1 MNLDTSLFVRN
12 LVTGT
17 VSYLKEIDFDL
28 TAKQENTLES
38 SLMSELK
45 KDFELQ
51 RKTPTQIINTFLN
64 ENLKLKVTL
73 TPNDF
78 GEKARDQIII
88 WGISKAKNLDG
99 KKNLF

>member
-28 TAKQENTLES
+28 TAKQKNTLES

-64 ENLKLKVTL
+64 EDLKLKVTL

-88 WGISKAKNLDG
+88 WGISKAKNLEG
-99 KKNLF
+99 K

>member
-28 TAKQENTLES
+28 TAKQKNTLES

-51 RKTPTQIINTFLN
+51 TKTPTQIINTFLN
-64 ENLKLKVTL
+64 EDLKLKVTL

-78 GEKARDQIII
+78 GEKAHDQIII
-88 WGISKAKNLDG
+88 WGISKAKTLDS
-99 KKNLF
+99 K

>member
-1 MNLDTSLFVRN
+1 MNLDTLLFVRN

-28 TAKQENTLES
+28 SSKQENKLES

-51 RKTPTQIINTFLN
+51 TKTPTQIINTFLN
-64 ENLKLKVTL
+64 EDFNLKVTL

-88 WGISKAKNLDG
+88 WGISKAKNLEG
-99 KKNLF
+99 K

>member
-17 VSYLKEIDFDL
+17 VSYLKEIDYDL

-45 KDFELQ
+45 KDFQLQ

-78 GEKARDQIII
+78 GEKAHDQIII
-88 WGISKAKNLDG
+88 WGISKAKNLDS
-99 KKNLF
+99 K

>member
-1 MNLDTSLFVRN
+1 MCIRDR
-12 LVTGT
+12 TGT

-38 SLMSELK
+38 YLMSELK
-45 KDFELQ
+45 KDFKLQ

-64 ENLKLKVTL
+64 EDLKLKVTL

-78 GEKARDQIII
+78 GEKAHDQLIL
-88 WGISKAKNLDG
+88 WGISKAKNLEG
-99 KKNLF
+99 K

>member
-17 VSYLKEIDFDL
+17 ISYLKEIDFDL

-38 SLMSELK
+38 SLMSELN

-88 WGISKAKNLDG
+88 WGISKAKNLDS
-99 KKNLF
+99 K

>member
-17 VSYLKEIDFDL
+17 VSYLKEIDFDI
-28 TAKQENTLES
+28 TAKQKNTLES

-78 GEKARDQIII
+78 GEKARDKIII
-88 WGISKAKNLDG
+88 WGISKAKNLDS
-99 KKNLF
+99 K

>member
-1 MNLDTSLFVRN
+1 MNLDTPLFIKN

-17 VSYLKEIDFDL
+17 ASYLKEMGFEL
-28 TAKQENTLES
+28 SAEQENTLES

-88 WGISKAKNLDG
+88 WGISKAKNLDS
-99 KKNLF
+99 K

>member
-1 MNLDTSLFVRN
+1 MNLDTSSFVRN

-28 TAKQENTLES
+28 TAKQKNTLES

-51 RKTPTQIINTFLN
+51 TKTPTQIINTFLN
-64 ENLKLKVTL
+64 EDLKLKVTL

-78 GEKARDQIII
+78 GEKARDQIIL
-88 WGISKAKNLDG
+88 WGISKAKNLEG
-99 KKNLF
+99 K

>member
-1 MNLDTSLFVRN
+1 MNLDTSLFVKN
-12 LVTGT
+12 LVIGT

-28 TAKQENTLES
+28 SSEQENTLES
-38 SLMSELK
+38 SLMSELN
-45 KDFELQ
+45 KDFKLQ

-64 ENLKLKVTL
+64 EDLKLKVTL

-88 WGISKAKNLDG
+88 WGLSKAKNLEG
-99 KKNLF
+99 K

>member
-45 KDFELQ
+45 KDFHLQ

-88 WGISKAKNLDG
+88 WGISKAKNLEG
-99 KKNLF
+99 K

>member
-1 MNLDTSLFVRN
+1 MNLDTSSFVRN

-28 TAKQENTLES
+28 TSKQENKLES

-51 RKTPTQIINTFLN
+51 TKTPTQIINTFLN
-64 ENLKLKVTL
+64 EDLKLKVTL

-88 WGISKAKNLDG
+88 WGISKAKNLEG
-99 KKNLF
+99 K

>member
-12 LVTGT
+12 LVAGT

-64 ENLKLKVTL
+64 EDLKLKVTL

>member
-1 MNLDTSLFVRN
+1 MNLDTSSFVRN

-28 TAKQENTLES
+28 TSKQENKLES

-51 RKTPTQIINTFLN
+51 TKTPTQIINTFLN
-64 ENLKLKVTL
+64 EDLKLKVTL
-73 TPNDF
+73 TPYDF

-88 WGISKAKNLDG
+88 WGISKAKNLEG
-99 KKNLF
+99 K

>member
-1 MNLDTSLFVRN
+1 MNLDTSLFVKN
-12 LVTGT
+12 LVIGT

-28 TAKQENTLES
+28 SAEQEKTLES
-38 SLMSELK
+38 SLLSELK

-64 ENLKLKVTL
+64 EDLKLKVTL

-88 WGISKAKNLDG
+88 WGISKAKNLDR
-99 KKNLF
+99 K

>member
-1 MNLDTSLFVRN
+1 MNLDNSLFVRN

-17 VSYLKEIDFDL
+17 VSYLKEIDFHL
-28 TAKQENTLES
+28 SGEQENALES

-64 ENLKLKVTL
+64 EDLKLKV
-73 TPNDF
+73 F
-78 GEKARDQIII
+78 
-88 WGISKAKNLDG
+88 
-99 KKNLF
+99 

>member
-88 WGISKAKNLDG
+88 WGISKAKNLDI
-99 KKNLF
+99 K

>member
-1 MNLDTSLFVRN
+1 MNLDTSLFIKN
-12 LVTGT
+12 LIAGT
-17 VSYLKEIDFDL
+17 IDYLKEINFEL
-28 TAKQENTLES
+28 ILKHEEKLES

-51 RKTPTQIINTFLN
+51 TKTPTQIINTFLN
-64 ENLKLKVTL
+64 EDLKLKVTL

-88 WGISKAKNLDG
+88 WGISKAKNLEG
-99 KKNLF
+99 K

>member
-1 MNLDTSLFVRN
+1 MNIDTSLFVKN
-12 LVTGT
+12 LVIGT

-28 TAKQENTLES
+28 SAEQEKKLDS

-51 RKTPTQIINTFLN
+51 TKTPTQIINTFLN
-64 ENLKLKVTL
+64 EDLKLKVTL

-88 WGISKAKNLDG
+88 WGISKAKNLEG
-99 KKNLF
+99 K

>member
-17 VSYLKEIDFDL
+17 VSYLKEIDFDI
-28 TAKQENTLES
+28 TAKQKNTLES

-88 WGISKAKNLDG
+88 WGISKAKNLDS
-99 KKNLF
+99 K

>member
-1 MNLDTSLFVRN
+1 MNLDTSLFIKN

-88 WGISKAKNLDG
+88 WGISKAKNLEG
-99 KKNLF
+99 K

>member
-17 VSYLKEIDFDL
+17 ISYLKEIDFDL

-64 ENLKLKVTL
+64 EELKLKVTL

-88 WGISKAKNLDG
+88 WGISKAKNLEG
-99 KKNLF
+99 K

>member
-1 MNLDTSLFVRN
+1 MNLDTSLFVKN
-12 LVTGT
+12 LVIGT

-28 TAKQENTLES
+28 SAEQENTLKF
-38 SLMSELK
+38 SLISELK

-64 ENLKLKVTL
+64 EDLKLKVTL

-88 WGISKAKNLDG
+88 WGISKAKNLDS
-99 KKNLF
+99 K

>member
-51 RKTPTQIINTFLN
+51 TKTPTQIINTFLN
-64 ENLKLKVTL
+64 EDLKLKVTL

-88 WGISKAKNLDG
+88 WGISKAKNLEG
-99 KKNLF
+99 K

>member
-1 MNLDTSLFVRN
+1 MNIDTSLFVKN
-12 LVTGT
+12 LVIGT

-28 TAKQENTLES
+28 SVEQENILETC
-38 SLMSELK
+38 LMSELK

-64 ENLKLKVTL
+64 EDLKLKVTL

-88 WGISKAKNLDG
+88 WGISKAKNLDS
-99 KKNLF
+99 K

>member
-64 ENLKLKVTL
+64 ENLKLKVT
-73 TPNDF
+73 
-78 GEKARDQIII
+78 
-88 WGISKAKNLDG
+88 
-99 KKNLF
+99 

>member
-28 TAKQENTLES
+28 TAKQRNKLES

-64 ENLKLKVTL
+64 EDLKLNITL
-73 TPNDF
+73 TPNDL
-78 GEKARDQIII
+78 GEQALDQIIL
-88 WGISKAKNLDG
+88 WGISKAKHLDG
-99 KKNLF
+99 K

>member
-88 WGISKAKNLDG
+88 WGITKAKNLDS
-99 KKNLF
+99 K

>member
-28 TAKQENTLES
+28 TAKQENTLTS

-51 RKTPTQIINTFLN
+51 RKTPTQIINNFLN
-64 ENLKLKVTL
+64 EDLKLKVTL

-88 WGISKAKNLDG
+88 WGISKAKNLEG
-99 KKNLF
+99 K

>member
-1 MNLDTSLFVRN
+1 MNLDTSLFIEN
-12 LVTGT
+12 LVAGT
-17 VSYLKEIDFDL
+17 VSYLKKMNFDL
-28 TAKQENTLES
+28 SAEQENTLES
-38 SLMSELK
+38 SLIRELK

-88 WGISKAKNLDG
+88 WGISKAKHLDS
-99 KKNLF
+99 K

>member
-1 MNLDTSLFVRN
+1 MNLDTSLFVKN

-28 TAKQENTLES
+28 SAEQENTLES
-38 SLMSELK
+38 SLISELK

-64 ENLKLKVTL
+64 EDLKLKVTL

-88 WGISKAKNLDG
+88 WGISKAKNLDS
-99 KKNLF
+99 K

>member
-1 MNLDTSLFVRN
+1 MNLDTSSFVRN

-28 TAKQENTLES
+28 TVKQKNTLES

-51 RKTPTQIINTFLN
+51 RKTPTQIINIFLN

-88 WGISKAKNLDG
+88 WGISKAKNLEG
-99 KKNLF
+99 K

>member
-28 TAKQENTLES
+28 TAKQENTLTS

-88 WGISKAKNLDG
+88 WGISKAKNLDS
-99 KKNLF
+99 K

>member
-1 MNLDTSLFVRN
+1 MNLDTSLFIKN
-12 LVTGT
+12 LMTGT
-17 VSYLKEIDFDL
+17 LSYLKEIDFYL
-28 TAKQENTLES
+28 TGEQENILES
-38 SLMSELK
+38 SLISELN

-64 ENLKLKVTL
+64 EDLKLKVTL

-88 WGISKAKNLDG
+88 WGISKAKNLEG
-99 KKNLF
+99 K

>member
-38 SLMSELK
+38 SLMTELK

-88 WGISKAKNLDG
+88 WGISKAKNLDS
-99 KKNLF
+99 K